1 MAAVLVVGV
10 AVIDFVFA
18 VESLPDRPTKYRAQT
33 AEIVGGG
40 CAANA
45 AVAVARLGG
54 RATLGARLGQ
64 DGIGDMIV
72 EGLRQDGV
80 DCRLVQRSQ
89 GARSSFS
96 SVYVDAAG
104 ERQIVNFRGEN
115 LVTSTDWLAAA
126 RPADAVL
133 ADTRWGDGAIRAL
146 ALAAEWGVPGVVD
159 AEAPMDAAVLAGA
172 SHVAFSR
179 DGLTDFTG
187 ETSVEAGLRAADKAL
202 PGWVCVTDGAAGT
215 YHFEGGQ
222 LIQSA
227 APRVVVR
234 DTLAAGDIWHGAFA
248 LALAEGR
255 DERTAIR
262 FANVAAALKCTTLG
276 GRAGCPDRAAVET
289 RMKEDG

>member
-1 MAAVLVVGV
+1 MVEVFVVGV
-10 AVIDFVFA
+10 AVVDFVFA
-18 VESLPDRPTKYRAQT
+18 VDALPDQPTKYRAQT

-72 EGLRQDGV
+72 EGLRQEGV
-80 DCRLVQRSQ
+80 DCTLVQRTQ

-115 LVTSTDWLAAA
+115 LVSSTDWLADAQ
-126 RPADAVL
+126 PASAVL
-133 ADTRWGDGAIRAL
+133 ADTRWGEGAIRAL
-146 ALAAEWGVPGVVD
+146 ALAKAWGVPGVVD
-159 AEAPMDAAVLAGA
+159 AEAPMDAAVLSGA

-179 DGLTDFTG
+179 EGLADFTG
-187 ETSVEAGLRAADKAL
+187 EAMIEAGLRAADAAL
-202 PGWVCVTDGAAGT
+202 PGWVCVTDGAYGT
-215 YHFEGGQ
+215 HHLEGGQ
-222 LIQSA
+222 ITQSP
-227 APRVVVR
+227 APRVIVR

-262 FANVAAALKCTTLG
+262 FANVAAALKCTMLG
-276 GRAGCPDRAAVET
+276 GRAGCPDRATVDT
-289 RMKEDG
+289 YMKENG